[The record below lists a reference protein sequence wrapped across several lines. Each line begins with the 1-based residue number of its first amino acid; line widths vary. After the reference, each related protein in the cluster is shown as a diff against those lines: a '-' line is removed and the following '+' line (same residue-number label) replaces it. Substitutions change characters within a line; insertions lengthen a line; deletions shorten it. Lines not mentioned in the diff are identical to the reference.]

1 MTGPS
6 RPTSL
11 VPKGKGSRDSNR
23 RRPQSSASAR
33 GVRRGGL
40 ATQNPSLKRLALAG
54 SLTRRSNSPFS
65 HARPY
70 STRSSRSV
78 RTCPSPR
85 HPSTDAELEMR
96 SRIESLEE
104 ELATIRGSAP
114 APSRI
119 GPAPGS
125 WSVKA
130 DASPRTP
137 LWSSEDVTVLR
148 EKLEESEARRR
159 ELHAEITEIAKSSFG
174 QQAGH

>member
-11 VPKGKGSRDSNR
+11 ASKGKGSRGSNGR
-23 RRPQSSASAR
+23 SQPSAASAR

-70 STRSSRSV
+70 STRSSRSA

-104 ELATIRGSAP
+104 ELATMRGSVP
-114 APSRI
+114 TPSRI

-125 WSVKA
+125 SRVKV

-137 LWSSEDVTVLR
+137 LWSSEEVTVLR
-148 EKLEESEARRR
+148 KKLEESETRRR